1 MYTNSNAHVLN
12 YLTLARAR
20 LNLDNENEDTQY
32 FPQEN
37 KHLEETFLKKKKEK
51 ENFYFKKP
59 AC

>member
-37 KHLEETFLKKKKEK
+37 KHLEETLLKKKKRGRK
-51 ENFYFKKP
+51 FLF
-59 AC
+59 

>member
-1 MYTNSNAHVLN
+1 MYINSNAHVLN

-37 KHLEETFLKKKKEK
+37 KHLEETLLKKKKK
-51 ENFYFKKP
+51 RKKFYFNKP

>member
-1 MYTNSNAHVLN
+1 MLN

-37 KHLEETFLKKKKEK
+37 KHLEEETFLKKKKEK
-51 ENFYFKKP
+51 IFILKSQPVK
-59 AC
+59 

>member
-1 MYTNSNAHVLN
+1 MLN

-37 KHLEETFLKKKKEK
+37 KHLEEETFLKKKKKEK
-51 ENFYFKKP
+51 FYFKKP